1 MGYIGKT
8 PTPAPLT
15 SSDIAADIINSTHI
29 GDTAI
34 SGFDALATAPA
45 DTDEFLISDA
55 GTLKRLDASL
65 VGGGGVLQVKSTT
78 KTGQQTIS
86 STSFAEITNL
96 TVSITPSSSSNKIL
110 LISTVQFG
118 GANNTYGAGKL
129 YRQISSGGYSEVTAA
144 MGDADSSA
152 TRATMPF
159 QTNSA
164 GDTAW
169 KVYSSSFNFLD
180 APSTTSQVDYKIY
193 GRSGSSG
200 STYLTINEEY
210 NTTDGDYDVRPIT
223 TLTALEIDSG
233 VL

>member
-1 MGYIGKT
+1 MSYIGNK
-8 PTPAPLT
+8 PANKAVVA
-15 SSDIAADIINSTHI
+15 SDLDPAVIT
-29 GDTAI
+29 GQT
-34 SGFDALATAPA
+34 ALAVAPA

-55 GTLKRLDASL
+55 GVLKRLDASL

-180 APSTTSQVDYKIY
+180 APSTTSQVDYQIHC
-193 GRSGSSG
+193 RSSSATNL
-200 STYLTINEEY
+200 SINEEY
-210 NTTDGDYDVRPIT
+210 NTTDGDYDARPIT
-223 TLTALEIDSG
+223 SITVLEIDSG